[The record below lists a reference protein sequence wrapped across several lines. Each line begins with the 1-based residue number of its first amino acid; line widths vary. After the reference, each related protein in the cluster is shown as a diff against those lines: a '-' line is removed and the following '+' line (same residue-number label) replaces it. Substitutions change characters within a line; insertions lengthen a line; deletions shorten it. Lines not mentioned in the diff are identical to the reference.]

1 MIRPPGFL
9 GAAFGTAM
17 DGDGRD
23 DPSARLAI
31 SAELGIPSEWASLR
45 QVHGA
50 GVIEVTAGGRLA
62 DADALFS
69 SLPALP
75 MTVATADCYPVVLE
89 AEGAAGIAHA
99 GWRGADAGVVP
110 ALRDAMEARGFT
122 PERAAIGPGI
132 GSCCFEVG
140 PEVVER
146 FPQFAATTSWGTASV
161 DLVGAIV
168 AQVEGLDLWRADTC
182 THCGTGYRSFRR
194 DGTPLRQ
201 IGVAWVA

>member
-23 DPSARLAI
+23 DSSARVAI
-31 SAELGIPSEWASLR
+31 SSELGIPSEWASLR

-50 GVIEVTAGGRLA
+50 GVIEATAPGRLA
-62 DADALFS
+62 DADAVFS
-69 SLPALP
+69 SIPLLP

-89 AEGAAGIAHA
+89 AEGATGIAHA

-110 ALRDAMEARGFT
+110 ALREAMEARGFSVQ
-122 PERAAIGPGI
+122 RAAIGPGI
-132 GSCCFEVG
+132 GTCCFEVG

-146 FPQFAATTSWGTASV
+146 FPELAGTTSWGTPSV
-161 DLVGAIV
+161 DLVGAILS
-168 AQVEGLDLWRADTC
+168 QVEGLAVWCADVC
-182 THCGTGYRSFRR
+182 THCEAGYRSYRR

-201 IGVAWVA
+201 VGVAWVA